1 MPRRFVAPAFD
12 ADPNPPSLAKRFEVS
27 EIAMGYRLVNLGLR

>member
-1 MPRRFVAPAFD
+1 MPRRFVAPAFNET
-12 ADPNPPSLAKRFEVS
+12 PNPATLANRFDVS